1 MNIQDSQK
9 QFTST
14 IKSKYIKSLRKNNLY
29 FQSKYK
35 RKPESKKFIEKKIY
49 NKFHK
54 VYTER
59 NNIYNIKVINE
70 IITNQK
76 SHIVAEFKD
85 FLIKDDYSEFFWKFY
100 KLKESKILLV
110 KIYNY
115 YKLTSFVFP
124 NYILLSENKYL
135 YKNIQRKQKL
145 INILEEKEEG
155 IIANCKK
162 AGYDTDDFF
171 DISSKVFNSNILDS
185 ILNESNTSQIKRSL
199 FGVST
204 ENSNFTDNDTD
215 NKLNILVKNI
225 DKIEEDC
232 ENQFLE
238 KKNFQINKH
247 NNILKEENENKHNNL
262 NLINVKQVID
272 KINIKNVIISRNR
285 HKTVE
290 ITKYSNYGKNESKL
304 KNNKNKSKISNS
316 NEIKDINVFRKL
328 LNHQNNRKGD
338 NKKENSPFSN
348 NRENNRNI
356 IFNNIYK
363 TDLYL
368 NINNN
373 IIIKETKNKSNET
386 KNYYQNTYKNVVNKL
401 DLNKIKNLELSK
413 YLINSDRR
421 QYKRLKKND
430 INNLL
435 LSIGSPEKEYDKRQ
449 ISDSRREYKYNKN
462 KIEKEK
468 KSYIDIM
475 NNKKINKH
483 QKNKTDIIIDNFNNN
498 KNKSKNEATRSFEI
512 YKNTK
517 QMSVN
522 VEIIKNKEKKEKKE
536 KVNQFKNTL
545 NNLMSVIR
553 KKNFERN
560 INRKQYN
567 IRNYKNGYSSM
578 YSSSY
583 INKKEKKKSIESYYD
598 SIKDTKNKSMTTKN
612 KKYKINKEM
621 TTTNKNSITS
631 RSYISVRNK
640 ADNII
645 KINSKKRN
653 TKIILNTIESA
664 KIRKLINKFEPKQK
678 KLTKTKKNDKKYL
691 IDEII
696 NLNNKKNDMSP
707 LTARETNEY
716 DRNRYNKKPKIKYT
730 SFIKN
735 NNNNFNALQNSLN
748 TSNFNYILFG
758 RPKSLP
764 NQKEHIKR
772 ISNRNN
778 KKNLTISKKIEYN
791 RNILQGYFDKSL
803 KEKFEKLNKT
813 VKYKR
818 NIQNSTYL
826 KTKNNS
832 NLDSTIY
839 RNINTNSNLN
849 IKKKY
854 NIISKPKKRKIKKSK
869 TKEKKKEIKGNKNL
883 KPNKIIEHKIKRFNS
898 NISNKIN
905 NIIKISYSQIEQRS
919 KKYKDIYGNKKRS
932 GNNNI
937 KTKLIPFSYTDR
949 ISQKNNLRA
958 FSCINKV

>member
-9 QFTST
+9 QFTSN

-49 NKFHK
+49 NKFYK
-54 VYTER
+54 VYTET
-59 NNIYNIKVINE
+59 NNLYNIKVINE

-100 KLKESKILLV
+100 KLKESKILLD
-110 KIYNY
+110 KIFNY

-155 IIANCKK
+155 NIINCKK

-215 NKLNILVKNI
+215 NKLNILVNNI
-225 DKIEEDC
+225 NKIEEDC
-232 ENQFLE
+232 ENQYLE
-238 KKNFQINKH
+238 KKNFQINVANKN
-247 NNILKEENENKHNNL
+247 NNILKEENDNKHNNL

-328 LNHQNNRKGD
+328 LNHQKNRKGD

-413 YLINSDRR
+413 FLINSDRR
-421 QYKRLKKND
+421 HYKRLKKND

-435 LSIGSPEKEYDKRQ
+435 LSIGSPEKEYYKRQ

-462 KIEKEK
+462 KLEKEK

-475 NNKKINKH
+475 NNKKINNHK
-483 QKNKTDIIIDNFNNN
+483 KNKTDIIIDNFNRN
-498 KNKSKNEATRSFEI
+498 KCKTKNEATRSFEI

-522 VEIIKNKEKKEKKE
+522 VETIKNKEKKE

-553 KKNFERN
+553 KKN

-583 INKKEKKKSIESYYD
+583 INKKEKKRSIESYYD
-598 SIKDTKNKSMTTKN
+598 SIKDTKNKSIKEKN

-640 ADNII
+640 VNNIT
-645 KINSKKRN
+645 KNNSKKRN
-653 TKIILNTIESA
+653 TKIYLNTIEPA
-664 KIRKLINKFEPKQK
+664 KFKKLNKFEPKQK
-678 KLTKTKKNDKKYL
+678 KSIKSKKNEKKYL

-707 LTARETNEY
+707 LTAREINEY

-735 NNNNFNALQNSLN
+735 NNNNFSALQNSLN
-748 TSNFNYILFG
+748 TSNFYYILFG

-764 NQKEHIKR
+764 NKKEYIKR
-772 ISNRNN
+772 IPNKNN
-778 KKNLTISKKIEYN
+778 NKNLTISKKIDYN
-791 RNILQGYFDKSL
+791 RNMLKCYFDKSL
-803 KEKFEKLNKT
+803 KEKIEKLNKT

-818 NIQNSTYL
+818 NTQNSTYL

-832 NLDSTIY
+832 KLDSSVY

-854 NIISKPKKRKIKKSK
+854 NIISKHKKRKVKKSK
-869 TKEKKKEIKGNKNL
+869 TKEKTKEIKNTKNL
-883 KPNKIIEHKIKRFNS
+883 KSNKIIDHKIKRFNS
-898 NISNKIN
+898 NVSNKIN

-932 GNNNI
+932 NNNI
-937 KTKLIPFSYTDR
+937 NMKLIPFSYTDR

-958 FSCINKV
+958 LSCINKV